1 MVDSTAIVVVLA
13 LAVIVVAMEEKDT
26 VMTTS
31 ATTTSAAA
39 AVAATTESNKVNGQQ
54 DDYMNNKADPN
65 NNNNVNNNNYDYD
78 NAAAVNVNMNESS
91 KKPRLLPP
99 LPLPPHKLPPP
110 PPPHKLPLPPLLD
123 EEERLTTIQKWI
135 AQPIDKL
142 RDVTTGIFH
151 DPYPASIIIENN
163 TNRNDN
169 NIDDNDNEDDDYDNT
184 GILIGNKYHA
194 SDIQH
199 LLQLGV
205 TAVLNCA
212 SGGIAQ
218 LPVEELKQNGIIY
231 GFTNVRQGTL
241 YVDVDV
247 ESS

>member
-1 MVDSTAIVVVLA
+1 LVDSTAIVLVLALA

-39 AVAATTESNKVNGQQ
+39 AVAAAAESNKVNGQQ
-54 DDYMNNKADPN
+54 DDHMNNKADPN
-65 NNNNVNNNNYDYD
+65 KNDYDYD
-78 NAAAVNVNMNESS
+78 AAVVNVNVNVSD

-99 LPLPPHKLPPP
+99 LPPPP
-110 PPPHKLPLPPLLD
+110 PPPKQPLPPLLD
-123 EEERLTTIQKWI
+123 EEERLITIQEWI

-169 NIDDNDNEDDDYDNT
+169 NIDDNEDEDDYDNT

-194 SDIQH
+194 SDIPH

>member
-1 MVDSTAIVVVLA
+1 MVDSTAIVVVVLA

-39 AVAATTESNKVNGQQ
+39 VAVAVESNKVNGQQ

-65 NNNNVNNNNYDYD
+65 KNDYDYD
-78 NAAAVNVNMNESS
+78 AAVVNVNVNVNVSN

-99 LPLPPHKLPPP
+99 LPP

-142 RDVTTGIFH
+142 RDVTTGIFQ

-169 NIDDNDNEDDDYDNT
+169 NIDDNEDEEDDYDNT

-241 YVDVDV
+241 TLTLMLMLMLILV
-247 ESS
+247 ERRR